1 MRHPWLSASSWSRVL
16 PAALLV
22 LLLVL
27 GTAPRFATAQ
37 EPVTLRV
44 WDSFVGPEGETVDAV
59 IASFM
64 QANPDIIIEREA
76 FDYDQL
82 LQTANVALSSGT
94 GPDVVYYA
102 PGPGYAGVL
111 ADAELIV
118 PLEDLAE
125 EYGWNER
132 IAAAA
137 LEQAKVED
145 VLYGLPLEI
154 DLIGM
159 YANRTILDQEGWEIP
174 ETIEEMVAFC
184 GEAREAG
191 YIPLAFS
198 NNPGWSAYHQFTFT
212 SNNMIGPEAMFD
224 LLFNHEGRWD
234 TPEQI
239 QAIESFFIDL
249 RDAGCFSEDVNA
261 ISYEDGNS
269 LFFNGEAVLHPTGSW
284 LITDIEQAMP
294 DAEVEFVPFP
304 AVEGGEGRFWDSG
317 LGSIWVIAANSQH
330 PEEAGK
336 FLDFLVSPESAL
348 VWAEQANTPLP
359 VTIDTSTLE
368 VSPLLTTVIEALN
381 AAAAGETQLG
391 YNIDVLVPPEFND
404 AMMTGFQAMLAG
416 DKTAEEQAADMQ
428 AAWEEAIAE

>member
-1 MRHPWLSASSWSRVL
+1 MLHPRLSTLRLSL
-16 PAALLV
+16 PVALIAF
-22 LLLVL
+22 LLLL
-27 GTAPRFATAQ
+27 TAAPGMGAAQ

-44 WDSFVGPEGETVDAV
+44 WDSFIGPEGETVDAV
-59 IASFM
+59 FAAFM
-64 QANPDIIIEREA
+64 EANPNITIEREA
-76 FDYDQL
+76 FAYEQL

-111 ADAELIV
+111 ADAELIA

-125 EYGWNER
+125 EYGWNDR
-132 IAAAA
+132 VAAAA
-137 LEQAKVED
+137 LDQAKVD
-145 VLYGLPLEI
+145 GVLYGLPLEI

-191 YIPLAFS
+191 YTPLAFS

-212 SNNMIGPEAMFD
+212 SNNMIGPEAMYD

-239 QAIESFFIDL
+239 RAIESFFVDL

-261 ISYEDGNS
+261 ITYEDGNS

-284 LITDIEQAMP
+284 LITDIEQDMP
-294 DAEVEFVPFP
+294 DAEIEFVPFP
-304 AVEGGEGRFWDSG
+304 AVEGGQGRFWNSG
-317 LGSIWVIAANSQH
+317 LGSIGVLAANSQH

-336 FLDFLVSPESAL
+336 FLDFLISPESVEL
-348 VWAEQANTPLP
+348 WAEQANTALP

-368 VSPLLTTVIEALN
+368 ASPLLTTVIEVLN
-381 AAAAGETQLG
+381 SAAAGEIQLG

-404 AMMTGFQAMLAG
+404 AMLNGFQAMLAG

>member
-1 MRHPWLSASSWSRVL
+1 LTRSL

-27 GTAPRFATAQ
+27 GAAPRFATAQ

-44 WDSFVGPEGETVDAV
+44 WDSFIGPEGETVDAV
-59 IASFM
+59 FAAFM
-64 QANPDIIIEREA
+64 EANPNITIEREV
-76 FDYDQL
+76 FEYTQL
-82 LQTANVALSSGT
+82 LETANVALSSGT

-111 ADAELIV
+111 AEAELIT

-132 IAAAA
+132 VAAAA
-137 LEQAKVED
+137 LEQAKVD
-145 VLYGLPLEI
+145 GVLYGLPLEI

-159 YANRTILDQEGWEIP
+159 YANRTIVDQEGWEIP
-174 ETIEEMVAFC
+174 ETIEELVAFC

-212 SNNMIGPEAMFD
+212 SNNMIGPEAMYD

-239 QAIESFFIDL
+239 RAIESFFVDL

-261 ISYEDGNS
+261 IAYEDGNS

-284 LITDIEQAMP
+284 LITDIEENMP
-294 DAEVEFVPFP
+294 DAEIEFVPFP
-304 AVEGGEGRFWDSG
+304 AVEGGQGRFWDSG
-317 LGSIWVIAANSQH
+317 LGSIWVLAANSQH

-336 FLDFLVSPESAL
+336 FLDFLISPESVEL
-348 VWAEQANTPLP
+348 WAEQANTALP

-368 VSPLLTTVIEALN
+368 ASPLLTTVIEALN
-381 AAAAGETQLG
+381 SAATGEIQLG

-404 AMMTGFQAMLAG
+404 AMLNGFQAMLAG
-416 DKTAEEQAADMQ
+416 DKSAEQQAADMQ

>member
-1 MRHPWLSASSWSRVL
+1 MLHPRMNALSLTRFL

-22 LLLVL
+22 LLLAL
-27 GTAPRFATAQ
+27 GAAPPFATAQ

-44 WDSFVGPEGETVDAV
+44 WDSFTGPEGETVDAV
-59 IASFM
+59 LAAFM
-64 QANPDIIIEREA
+64 EANSNITIEREV
-76 FDYDQL
+76 FDYEQI
-82 LQTANVALSSGT
+82 LQTANVALSSST
-94 GPDVVYYA
+94 GPDVMYYA

-137 LEQAKVED
+137 LEQAKVD
-145 VLYGLPLEI
+145 GVLYGLPLEI

-159 YANRTILDQEGWEIP
+159 FANRSILDQEGWEIP

-212 SNNMIGPEAMFD
+212 SNNMIGPEAMYD

-239 QAIESFFIDL
+239 RAIEGFFVDL

-261 ISYEDGNS
+261 IAYEDGNT

-294 DAEVEFVPFP
+294 DAEIEFVPFP
-304 AVEGGEGRFWDSG
+304 AVEGGRGRFWDSG
-317 LGSIWVIAANSQH
+317 LGSIWVLAANSQH
-330 PEEAGK
+330 PEEAAK
-336 FLDFLVSPESAL
+336 FLDFLVSPESAE
-348 VWAEQANTPLP
+348 VWAEQANIPLP
-359 VTIDTSTLE
+359 VTLDTSTLE
-368 VSPLLTTVIEALN
+368 ASPLLATVIEVLN
-381 AAAAGETQLG
+381 SAAAGEIQLG
-391 YNIDVLVPPEFND
+391 YNIDVLVPPELND
-404 AMMTGFQAMLAG
+404 AMLTGFQAILAG
-416 DKTAEEQAADMQ
+416 DKAPEEQAANMQ
-428 AAWEEAIAE
+428 AAWEVAIAE

>member
-1 MRHPWLSASSWSRVL
+1 MLHPRLSTLRLSL
-16 PAALLV
+16 PVALIAF
-22 LLLVL
+22 LLLL
-27 GTAPRFATAQ
+27 TAAPGIGAAQ

-44 WDSFVGPEGETVDAV
+44 WDSFIGPEGETVDAV
-59 IASFM
+59 FAAFM
-64 QANPDIIIEREA
+64 EANPNITIEREA
-76 FDYDQL
+76 FAYEQL

-132 IAAAA
+132 VAAAA
-137 LEQAKVED
+137 LEQAKVD
-145 VLYGLPLEI
+145 GVLYGLPLEI

-212 SNNMIGPEAMFD
+212 SNNMIGPEAMYD

-239 QAIESFFIDL
+239 RAIESFFVDL

-261 ISYEDGNS
+261 ITYEDGNS

-284 LITDIEQAMP
+284 LITDIEQDMP
-294 DAEVEFVPFP
+294 DAEIEFVPFP
-304 AVEGGEGRFWDSG
+304 AVEGGQGRFWDSG
-317 LGSIWVIAANSQH
+317 LGSIWVLAANSQH

-336 FLDFLVSPESAL
+336 FLDFLISPESAE
-348 VWAEQANTPLP
+348 VWAEQANTALP

-368 VSPLLTTVIEALN
+368 VSPLLTTVIEVLN
-381 AAAAGETQLG
+381 SAAAGEIQLG

-404 AMMTGFQAMLAG
+404 AMLTGFQAMLAG
-416 DKTAEEQAADMQ
+416 DKTAEQQAADMQ

>member
-1 MRHPWLSASSWSRVL
+1 MSLSRAL
-16 PAALLV
+16 PAAFLV
-22 LLLVL
+22 LLLAL
-27 GTAPRFATAQ
+27 GAAPRFATAQ

-44 WDSFVGPEGETVDAV
+44 WDSFIGPEGETVDAV
-59 IASFM
+59 IAKFM
-64 QANPDIIIEREA
+64 EASPNITIEREA

-94 GPDVVYYA
+94 GPDVIYYA

-111 ADAELIV
+111 AEAELIV

-132 IAAAA
+132 VAAAA
-137 LEQAKVED
+137 LEQAKVD
-145 VLYGLPLEI
+145 GVLYGLPLEI

-239 QAIESFFIDL
+239 RAIESFFVDL

-261 ISYEDGNS
+261 IAYEDGNA

-284 LITDIEQAMP
+284 LITDIEQGMP

-304 AVEGGEGRFWDSG
+304 AVEGGQGRFWDSG
-317 LGSIWVIAANSQH
+317 LGSIWVLAANSQH
-330 PEEAGK
+330 PDEAGK
-336 FLDFLVSPESAL
+336 FLDFLISPESAEL
-348 VWAEQANTPLP
+348 WAEQANTPLP

-368 VSPLLTTVIEALN
+368 ASPLLTTVIEVLN
-381 AAAAGETQLG
+381 AAAAGEIQLG

-404 AMMTGFQAMLAG
+404 AMLNGFQAMLAG